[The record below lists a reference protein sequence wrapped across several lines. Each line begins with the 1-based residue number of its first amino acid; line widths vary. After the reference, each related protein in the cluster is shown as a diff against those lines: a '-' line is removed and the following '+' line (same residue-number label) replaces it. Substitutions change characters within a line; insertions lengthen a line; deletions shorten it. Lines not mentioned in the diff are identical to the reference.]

1 LIVDPEL
8 SNSFSDSNDKVS
20 EIIEISPDS
29 DVKKVVEFEPVIE
42 IKLVFDIVSGI

>member
-8 SNSFSDSNDKVS
+8 SNSFSDSNDEVS
-20 EIIEISPDS
+20 EIIEVSPDS
-29 DVKKVVEFEPVIE
+29 DVEKVVEFEPVIE